1 MCGIAAVISG
11 IQIIG
16 SNLSRKTKEASP
28 LEAKKDYGSVLVT
41 IDNLKSALQRRGPD
55 SLGCKNV
62 LIQSECENLVKK
74 CETTCTKDVSVSGMN
89 STAQVHFIGAMLQ
102 LRGLSPVS
110 QPLEDASGNLLVY
123 NGEIFD
129 GIHIADDS
137 NDLEVLLHE
146 LETCC
151 SFDCHE
157 YIDGFSN
164 SDHGKSIPD
173 VLSTIKGPWAFIY
186 WQDKS
191 KTMWFGRDAFGRRS
205 LLVHWPTCT
214 DSRFIL
220 SSVSP
225 PLFVENHSGSNFI
238 KNGLEN
244 EMANVVTSSAN
255 EICYWEELPC
265 GIYSIELNISN
276 KNVQFM
282 KEDLLGVVRK
292 HRWRNPRLSKVIS
305 WDRLLLDP
313 KIEHVHS
320 IQTEQLPLPADCL
333 IVQGEPAQRV
343 LSALRRSVMRR
354 TKMNSIFQTSMK
366 ECGEVEA
373 SPVAILFS
381 GGLDSMILSALLDQ
395 CLNPQY
401 IIDLLNVSFDG
412 QFAPDRVSARLGLR
426 ELQKIAPMR
435 RWRLVEIDA
444 TLLNLTMK
452 TTKHVMSLIHPAETF
467 MDLNIGI
474 ALWLA
479 AGGDGHV
486 DGQICNFHLEDQHYY
501 KYKSEARVLLV
512 GSGAD
517 EQCAGYSRHRTK
529 YQLDGWRALHEEMRL
544 DMQRIWK
551 RNMGRDDRLISDHGK
566 EARFPFLDEEVIQTL
581 LEIPLWDIAKL
592 DEPGGK
598 GDKKILREVARLPCL
613 EAAAARPKRAIQFG
627 SRIARES
634 NRKNYGSN
642 RAANQASVG
651 SVKFAEFSC
660 TDSVGEAN

>member
-1 MCGIAAVISG
+1 
-11 IQIIG
+11 
-16 SNLSRKTKEASP
+16 
-28 LEAKKDYGSVLVT
+28 
-41 IDNLKSALQRRGPD
+41 
-55 SLGCKNV
+55 
-62 LIQSECENLVKK
+62 
-74 CETTCTKDVSVSGMN
+74 
-89 STAQVHFIGAMLQ
+89 
-102 LRGLSPVS
+102 
-110 QPLEDASGNLLVY
+110 
-123 NGEIFD
+123 EIFD

-313 KIEHVHS
+313 KIEHVHP

-333 IVQGEPAQRV
+333 I
-343 LSALRRSVMRR
+343 
-354 TKMNSIFQTSMK
+354 
-366 ECGEVEA
+366 
-373 SPVAILFS
+373 
-381 GGLDSMILSALLDQ
+381 
-395 CLNPQY
+395 
-401 IIDLLNVSFDG
+401 
-412 QFAPDRVSARLGLR
+412 
-426 ELQKIAPMR
+426 
-435 RWRLVEIDA
+435 
-444 TLLNLTMK
+444 
-452 TTKHVMSLIHPAETF
+452 
-467 MDLNIGI
+467 
-474 ALWLA
+474 
-479 AGGDGHV
+479 
-486 DGQICNFHLEDQHYY
+486 
-501 KYKSEARVLLV
+501 
-512 GSGAD
+512 
-517 EQCAGYSRHRTK
+517 
-529 YQLDGWRALHEEMRL
+529 
-544 DMQRIWK
+544 
-551 RNMGRDDRLISDHGK
+551 
-566 EARFPFLDEEVIQTL
+566 
-581 LEIPLWDIAKL
+581 
-592 DEPGGK
+592 
-598 GDKKILREVARLPCL
+598 
-613 EAAAARPKRAIQFG
+613 
-627 SRIARES
+627 
-634 NRKNYGSN
+634 
-642 RAANQASVG
+642 
-651 SVKFAEFSC
+651 
-660 TDSVGEAN
+660 